1 MTSLYVLC
9 PTIGCGEL
17 IPKRVRCRG
26 TVVPEH
32 KDLYFQSCKRCKHF
46 EWAPPPS
53 PEPYGLVPSG
63 PDPFPRDTSYPSPPP
78 PASPAIDPALQAPSS
93 AFHAAAAAAA
103 PSNDPSKRQCV
114 NFRQCKKLATARN
127 CTNNMCKPCCGLKG
141 TGCAY
146 AAHRNSTPTPAAN
159 GNPSALAR
167 PPAVIP
173 STAPSSTSSL
183 PIDGAAPIL
192 PPKEYRKPMDDVWA
206 KQYQA
211 GMAEQQKRREAEDEK
226 REDMRRVHNEVK
238 VLFFDQDDIEPER
251 FHDQMAASRYPLF
264 NLARSETLL
273 RKMKLVPTDE
283 IGLYDFTVGLWNRE
297 DVDTIIQLIPG
308 QTLLMRRV
316 GVTRCANID
325 KMLTLYAPPSR
336 KTGKTPAHSAPSKR
350 KPDHERDPSLK
361 VSIL

>member
-1 MTSLYVLC
+1 MTSLYILC

-17 IPKRVRCRG
+17 IPKRLRCRG

-32 KDLYFQSCKRCKHF
+32 RDLYFQSCKKCKHF

-103 PSNDPSKRQCV
+103 PSNDTSKRQCV
-114 NFRQCKKLATARN
+114 NFGNVKGWRLRRTARTT
-127 CTNNMCKPCCGLKG
+127 CVSP
-141 TGCAY
+141 
-146 AAHRNSTPTPAAN
+146 HRNSTPTPAAN
-159 GNPSALAR
+159 GNPSAIVR
-167 PPAVIP
+167 PPDVIP

-183 PIDGAAPIL
+183 PIDGAAPLL
-192 PPKEYRKPMDDVWA
+192 PPKEYRKPMDDAWA
-206 KQYQA
+206 KQYQV
-211 GMAEQQKRREAEDEK
+211 GMAEQQKRREAEDKK
-226 REDMRRVHNEVK
+226 REDMRRVQNEVK

-251 FHDQMAASRYPLF
+251 FRDQMAASRYPLF
-264 NLARSETLL
+264 NLAHSETLL

-283 IGLYDFTVGLWNRE
+283 IGLYDFT
-297 DVDTIIQLIPG
+297 
-308 QTLLMRRV
+308 TLLMRRV
-316 GVTRCANID
+316 DVTRCANID

-350 KPDHERDPSLK
+350 KPDHERDPSNR
-361 VSIL
+361 V